1 MQTALERSYQPAALA
16 ALRCLRYAA
25 FRRLKNNVSRVE
37 GKKNGPRSLVCVRVK
52 FLVYRKIKCL
62 LGKISRSAA
71 SVALL
76 PQAGGRKSGG
86 QEFAAERSRIWGSHT
101 RLCYDFWESSIAFLP
116 TAGFKQRL

>member
-37 GKKNGPRSLVCVRVK
+37 EKKMVPDHSCACVK

-101 RLCYDFWESSIAFLP
+101 RLCYAFWESSVAFLP